1 MDLFAVY
8 DKTGAASVY
17 DDVLVVV
24 KQFTVAHMLAG
35 AISAEEHD
43 RHYDVSARLLCVL
56 RVILRNE
63 RVIADGNESAMVTYI
78 ELQNAIVDCGS
89 ALAVASLLNSKDNNV
104 GREALAFLFAFL
116 KGGNRE
122 AQNHSQITF

>member
-1 MDLFAVY
+1 M
-8 DKTGAASVY
+8 
-17 DDVLVVV
+17 
-24 KQFTVAHMLAG
+24 
-35 AISAEEHD
+35 
-43 RHYDVSARLLCVL
+43 L

-78 ELQNAIVDCGS
+78 ELQNAIMNCGS

-116 KGGNRE
+116 QGGNRE